1 MIEIWER
8 WFPWNGLNQHTWP
21 RKCWTKRFKEINF
34 YVYLY
39 KKSTSSLTS
48 FLRYC
53 KDFADMLCW
62 VFWACLTN
70 TTENGSINLW
80 TSLKST
86 FLQKIKFIP
95 PFFLEIL
102 HSEESYH
109 LISQKYFSQHIENQ
123 NFARYG
129 VCGEISVTISF
140 FILDYFQEKLITNF
154 SKTQKKKF
162 FFLAHFGPIFG
173 KLELFWKICFDRFF
187 QFWVG
192 IIAQNFKNNWKVGPE
207 ESSLQTEGLTDLKEW
222 MCRTL
227 LASAEVQKELSLWR
241 VS

>member
-1 MIEIWER
+1 M
-8 WFPWNGLNQHTWP
+8 
-21 RKCWTKRFKEINF
+21 
-34 YVYLY
+34 LY
-39 KKSTSSLTS
+39 
-48 FLRYC
+48 
-53 KDFADMLCW
+53 W

-80 TSLKST
+80 TRLKST

-173 KLELFWKICFDRFF
+173 KLELF
-187 QFWVG
+187 
-192 IIAQNFKNNWKVGPE
+192 
-207 ESSLQTEGLTDLKEW
+207 
-222 MCRTL
+222 
-227 LASAEVQKELSLWR
+227 
-241 VS
+241 

>member
-21 RKCWTKRFKEINF
+21 RKCWTKQFKEINF

-53 KDFADMLCW
+53 KDFADMLYW
-62 VFWACLTN
+62 VFWACLAN

-95 PFFLEIL
+95 PFFPEIL

-154 SKTQKKKF
+154 SKMQKKNF
-162 FFLAHFGPIFG
+162 FFGSFWAHFWQIGIILKNLFWPVFPILGRYYCAKFQKQLKSGSWG
-173 KLELFWKICFDRFF
+173 KLVTDRRADRFKRMN
-187 QFWVG
+187 V
-192 IIAQNFKNNWKVGPE
+192 
-207 ESSLQTEGLTDLKEW
+207 
-222 MCRTL
+222 
-227 LASAEVQKELSLWR
+227 
-241 VS
+241 